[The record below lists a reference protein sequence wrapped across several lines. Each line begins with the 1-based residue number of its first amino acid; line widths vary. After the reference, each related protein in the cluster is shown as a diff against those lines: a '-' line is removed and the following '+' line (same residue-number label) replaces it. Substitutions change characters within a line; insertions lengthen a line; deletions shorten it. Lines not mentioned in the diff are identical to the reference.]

1 MLFTKS
7 LRAKVL
13 LSALIPGAIVLVA
26 VAVIAVFGYQRTA
39 RQDIEQRDTELAK
52 ITAARLSE
60 GLTVHRRILQNI
72 AAQEDVH
79 SMEPTRLGSALE
91 EVQNQL
97 FVFDGGVVIYDNEGT
112 AVWSDP
118 FSFERRQEDF
128 PVPSELEEVL
138 STRRPR
144 FSDVF
149 RDIHTD
155 EDAVLLAVPIVAS
168 GGELKG
174 VLAGMSTLES
184 LVSVGTYSEVLEIT
198 AGSEGFAY
206 LVDGQG
212 RVIYHQDIS
221 QLGTSLAATEPVV
234 RATAGETGA
243 VLSGDPTGEDIIS
256 GFAPL
261 PDTDVSI
268 DWAVITQEKWR
279 DVAGPIRDRT
289 ILLLGLLV
297 SGGVLTGGVI
307 FLTIGRCLKPVRE
320 LTRGVQRV
328 AGGDFDHTIEARS
341 SDEIQDLAQQFN
353 MMAGALK
360 ESYGGLEQKVSDRT
374 AELGQSEERYRA
386 LFEESRDAIF
396 VSDADG
402 KIVAVNR
409 AALDLFGFT
418 MEEAIGS
425 DVGDRYVDPGDRDR
439 FRELIWQTGSVREFE
454 VPRRNLR

>member
-1 MLFTKS
+1 MSFITS

-13 LSALIPGAIVLVA
+13 LSALIPGAIVLV
-26 VAVIAVFGYQRTA
+26 VVVLIAVFVYQRTA

-60 GLTVHRRILQNI
+60 GLALHRRILQNI
-72 AAQEDVH
+72 AAQNDVH
-79 SMEPTRLGSALE
+79 SMEPTRLGKALE
-91 EVQNQL
+91 EVQSQL
-97 FVFDGGVVIYDNEGT
+97 FVFDGGVVVYDNEGT

-138 STRRPR
+138 STRRAR

-149 RDIHTD
+149 RDIHTG

-174 VLAGMSTLES
+174 VLAGMSTLKS
-184 LVSVGTYSEVLEIT
+184 LLSVGTYSEVLEIT
-198 AGSEGFAY
+198 TGSEGFAY
-206 LVDGQG
+206 LVDGSG
-212 RVIYHQDIS
+212 RVIYHQDMS
-221 QLGTSLAATEPVV
+221 KLGTSLAATEPVM

-243 VLSGDPTGEDIIS
+243 VLAEDPTGEDIIS

-261 PDTDVSI
+261 PDTNVSI

-279 DVAGPIRDRT
+279 DVAEPIRDRS

-307 FLTIGRCLKPVRE
+307 FLTIGRVLKPVRE
-320 LTRGVQRV
+320 LTRGAQRV
-328 AGGDFDHTIEARS
+328 AAGDFDYTIEATS
-341 SDEIQDLAQQFN
+341 GDEVQDLAQQFN

-360 ESYGGLEQKVSDRT
+360 ESYAGLDPNPPK
-374 AELGQSEERYRA
+374 
-386 LFEESRDAIF
+386 
-396 VSDADG
+396 DG
-402 KIVAVNR
+402 V
-409 AALDLFGFT
+409 
-418 MEEAIGS
+418 
-425 DVGDRYVDPGDRDR
+425 
-439 FRELIWQTGSVREFE
+439 
-454 VPRRNLR
+454 